1 MRLFERQGEPT
12 SGLRSHV
19 STREGEQS
27 LSTVE
32 EPSTTGIAD
41 MTIPELKDYMDAN
54 TISRVGLTAKA
65 DLTAA
70 IQATF

>member
-1 MRLFERQGEPT
+1 MRLFERFGEPT
-12 SGLRSHV
+12 SGIRSQV
-19 STREGEQS
+19 STREGEQA

-41 MTIPELKDYMDAN
+41 MTVPQLKDYMDTN
-54 TISRVGLTAKA
+54 SISRGGLTTKA
-65 DLTAA
+65 QFTAA